1 MNFIPII
8 ATMTAEGIKRVF
20 EKNLHND
27 SESFVPKINL
37 NGNLILNGV
46 VINSLEDFCK
56 YCTFDEILN
65 YFKSGVLKDWLK
77 DMYYEEE
84 AKKISK
90 IDPELE
96 DEKLIEKIFD
106 ALNVDERYFNS
117 RVAEKVEI
125 LKKITDERSIID
137 NAESTAFNQRDLAD
151 LISSDYKKIYLCG
164 DQFSIPIKVNNMKY
178 IGVLSYP
185 KIKISSDS
193 RKKLSENNIVIR
205 NCELIFNNLTI

>member
-1 MNFIPII
+1 M
-8 ATMTAEGIKRVF
+8 AAEGIKRVF

-27 SESFVPKINL
+27 SETFLPKVNL

-90 IDPELE
+90 IDSDIEY
-96 DEKLIEKIFD
+96 EK
-106 ALNVDERYFNS
+106 S
-117 RVAEKVEI
+117 R
-125 LKKITDERSIID
+125 
-137 NAESTAFNQRDLAD
+137 
-151 LISSDYKKIYLCG
+151 
-164 DQFSIPIKVNNMKY
+164 
-178 IGVLSYP
+178 
-185 KIKISSDS
+185 
-193 RKKLSENNIVIR
+193 
-205 NCELIFNNLTI
+205 